1 MLVKYNVLVRKE
13 KQFGN
18 FDFQGDIPIFS
29 VVRRTMLRCVSGL
42 GFPFF
47 PTLQD
52 SCSNL
57 IIWNAA
63 L

>member
-29 VVRRTMLRCVSGL
+29 VVRRTMLRCLRFRVS
-42 GFPFF
+42 FF

-52 SCSNL
+52 PCSNL